1 MISTTPSG
9 SGFPSCTNCADAWG
23 GQQTELLFSSFWAR
37 TARKRARL
45 AVLKN
50 NTDGFKIAEYDLEMR
65 GSGDFLG
72 TRQSGKFINE
82 IRNLRYPPS
91 VIFTAKKLSD
101 EAFEAGG
108 VEALAALALKKYSG
122 LKDVVLN

>member
-1 MISTTPSG
+1 
-9 SGFPSCTNCADAWG
+9 
-23 GQQTELLFSSFWAR
+23 
-37 TARKRARL
+37 
-45 AVLKN
+45 
-50 NTDGFKIAEYDLEMR
+50 MR

-72 TRQSGKFINE
+72 TLQSGKFINE

-91 VIFTAKKLSD
+91 VSFTAKKLSA
-101 EAFEAGG
+101 EASEAGG

>member
-1 MISTTPSG
+1 MG
-9 SGFPSCTNCADAWG
+9 ADGEEA
-23 GQQTELLFSSFWAR
+23 
-37 TARKRARL
+37 RARL

>member
-1 MISTTPSG
+1 MRGAAAI
-9 SGFPSCTNCADAWG
+9 
-23 GQQTELLFSSFWAR
+23 FSA
-37 TARKRARL
+37 RAR
-45 AVLKN
+45 A
-50 NTDGFKIAEYDLEMR
+50 AR
-65 GSGDFLG
+65 
-72 TRQSGKFINE
+72 FINE

-91 VIFTAKKLSD
+91 VHLYGKKLSD